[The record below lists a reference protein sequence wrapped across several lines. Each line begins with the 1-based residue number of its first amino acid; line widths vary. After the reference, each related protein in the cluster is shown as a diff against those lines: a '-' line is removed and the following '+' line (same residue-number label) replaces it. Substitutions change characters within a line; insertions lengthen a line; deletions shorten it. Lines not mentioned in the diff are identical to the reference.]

1 MTQIDDLM
9 IVAAAVVAV
18 DFVQVVESVASV
30 VLDALD
36 EEAFDLDA
44 ASSS

>member
-1 MTQIDDLM
+1 MTQIGDLM
-9 IVAAAVVAV
+9 IVAAVVAV
-18 DFVQVVESVASV
+18 DFVQAVESVASV

-36 EEAFDLDA
+36 EEAFDLDV